1 MPHIDSKSGELVIRI
16 VYDGLPEAGKTTNV
30 QELASLV
37 SLQRRGVSK
46 SPGALGERTEFFDWL
61 DFAGGYLD
69 GRRVRCQLVS
79 VPGQA
84 NLLHRRRYLLEKA
97 DAVVF
102 VADSRPSACE
112 ESIRSLRE
120 TVRILRLEN
129 RGTVGAA
136 FILQANK
143 QDLPDALSP
152 QEVARA
158 HAVELT
164 TPVLGSIAATGVGVM
179 QTFILAVRLASDR
192 VRAIVL
198 NDELADISDAER
210 SPEALYAAM
219 LQNEPPPPP
228 AVALQRLDAIAGST
242 RASARPPRAPSAPP
256 LFHPERENLLS
267 NLQAV
272 TLPNAQEIC
281 SGHVW
286 PPVKGR
292 AALALAMSSALS
304 VPTRAAAW
312 APDGALELRGENGW
326 ILHSSQRWLFE
337 SEAEARLRLLSLVR
351 KALPYKD
358 VLPEGRSLLLA
369 RDGAH
374 FRLWMVT
381 PPIASLDQTAHRAN
395 AEGAAAL
402 HAFLER
408 SVAGFEQLGL
418 LGLLANAWPGG
429 SSGLALQDER
439 VVLLSLDEGEQ
450 GPSVTRGH
458 PLRELGSLLAH
469 TGIGRDKLTRWS
481 SLERKFM
488 TPNAPCEHE
497 EAP

>member
-46 SPGALGERTEFFDWL
+46 SPGALGERTEFFDWV

-102 VADSRPSACE
+102 VADSRPSAFE
-112 ESIRSLRE
+112 ESVRSLSE
-120 TVRILRLEN
+120 TVRILRLAN
-129 RGTVGAA
+129 RGTIGAA

-152 QEVARA
+152 EEVARA

-198 NDELADISDAER
+198 NDELADISDTER

-219 LQNEPPPPP
+219 LQNEPLRPLTVAP
-228 AVALQRLDAIAGST
+228 AEPGAVAGST
-242 RASARPPRAPSAPP
+242 RPSGAPPSAPP
-256 LFHPERENLLS
+256 LFHPERENLLA

-272 TLPNAQEIC
+272 ALPNAQEIC

-292 AALALAMSSALS
+292 AALALALSSALS

-312 APDGALELRGENGW
+312 APERAFEVRSEHGW
-326 ILHSSQRWLFE
+326 ILHSSERWLFE

-351 KALPYKD
+351 RALPHKD

-369 RDGAH
+369 RDGAL

-402 HAFLER
+402 QALLER
-408 SVAGFEQLGL
+408 SVAGFEQLGV
-418 LGLLANAWPGG
+418 LGLLENAWPGG

-439 VVLLSLDEGEQ
+439 VVLLSLDEGDQE
-450 GPSVTRGH
+450 PSVTRGH
-458 PLRELGSLLAH
+458 PLRELHSLLARA
-469 TGIGRDKLTRWS
+469 GLRRDKHDRWS
-481 SLERKFM
+481 SLEKKFM
-488 TPNAPCEHE
+488 NAQAPCENE